1 MRMAVLISLGF
12 VLAACEGRQDGTHAN
27 GPARFEYDY
36 AVDCGGDP
44 PAVWH
49 LSLSEP
55 MEASD
60 EARFCDC
67 MSGVDLATA
76 SPAGQ
81 MANQTTF
88 MRCLTELVGGPA
100 EARDGRQ

>member
-1 MRMAVLISLGF
+1 MRTAILILTAT
-12 VLAACEGRQDGTHAN
+12 VLAACDGEPEDARAD
-27 GPARFEYDY
+27 GPARFEHDY

-55 MEASD
+55 MDARD

-88 MRCLTELVGGPA
+88 MRCLTELVEIPPEATGG
-100 EARDGRQ
+100 R